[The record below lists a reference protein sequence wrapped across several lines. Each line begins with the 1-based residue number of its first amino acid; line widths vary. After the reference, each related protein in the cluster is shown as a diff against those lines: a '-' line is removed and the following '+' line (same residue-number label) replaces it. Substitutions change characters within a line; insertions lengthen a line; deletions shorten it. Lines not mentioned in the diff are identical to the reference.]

1 MSNKKRVAERNL
13 GVFLSPGGAA
23 GEGGYVVPMNNL
35 NVGPGE
41 PGPGDEWNMPTAPDE
56 IEDEAKA
63 VPVAPARTIVTPSPV
78 GKGR

>member
-1 MSNKKRVAERNL
+1 MSNKRRAVERNL
-13 GVFLSPGGAA
+13 GVFLSPAGSA

-41 PGPGDEWNMPTAPDE
+41 SGPGDEWHMPTAPDE